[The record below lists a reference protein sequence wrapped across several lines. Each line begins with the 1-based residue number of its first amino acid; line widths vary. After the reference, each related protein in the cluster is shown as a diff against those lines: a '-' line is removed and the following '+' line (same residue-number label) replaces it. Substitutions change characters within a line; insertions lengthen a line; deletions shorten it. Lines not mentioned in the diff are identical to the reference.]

1 MKQAKDLTREELIEA
16 LRACST
22 LGGTC
27 ESCSLRVDSAED
39 SFGDC
44 SPIDLLIHAADILET
59 ALPSD
64 GLTEAGRAMVKY
76 LPGYLNR
83 IAADY
88 KSALDD
94 AIMRGYKPM
103 DENDAA
109 PVLTLSFDAE
119 LSPSA
124 LEALLGPPMT
134 LRTIDEIGFVDPVTG
149 ETVMFRKEA

>member
-1 MKQAKDLTREELIEA
+1 MKQAKDLTREETIKT
-16 LRACST
+16 LRNCST
-22 LGGTC
+22 AGG
-27 ESCSLRVDSAED
+27 SCKLCPLR
-39 SFGDC
+39 
-44 SPIDLLIHAADILET
+44 DLVRPGFRCFDDLMSHAAEILET
-59 ALPSD
+59 SLPSD
-64 GLTEAGRAMVKY
+64 GLTVVGRAMVKY

-88 KSALDD
+88 ASILDD
-94 AIMRGYKPM
+94 AIMHGYKPM
-103 DENDAA
+103 DHNDAA

-119 LSPSA
+119 LSPSV